1 MEIEKIKEVLRLG
14 QGEIFEELVS
24 LILKV
29 KYPEYNFVH
38 TAYKCDGGKDFYA
51 VSKDDRMWAEAKAH
65 KRHLELSRIA
75 GTFIMADI
83 CMIDQ
88 IIIFSLSPLTEG
100 AVANL
105 AKYVSKHKKK
115 LFVFDDNQIF
125 EIIKQHSRFET
136 AHILKDLSNWTGKL
150 NIDTNV
156 LFDCVSLDN
165 FHVYLNQYK
174 DNKSLIYAIC
184 AYKIFNE
191 IVDCDISKDENI
203 DKNNVVVESRY
214 YSVNNSA
221 LHEEITDNIK
231 AFDLFSSEIVLRN
244 RNMADNKK
252 VKIAF
257 QENIRQFNLLS
268 KHEYTV
274 VLYPG
279 QCIAAVFYFRA
290 MNDSIQLKLPLPLIE
305 VNERILNLP
314 FDNTILNCS
323 VVGETPY
330 LGNDSISLNE
340 CCTELNKIAR
350 KFETVVVY
358 GKSGV
363 GKSRFLYELQ
373 KVRMQNQN
381 TCFVFHGDNLCHST
395 YDFLRR
401 IILGYYNI
409 SFNSQTGK
417 IELPFYEEN
426 FIHDKLFIKNISFI
440 ESIINGDKIDNTY
453 ARNWLVSLLKN
464 NDITLVIDNVQ
475 VLNSDTVSLLS
486 EVVSDLDSCICN
498 SEIVLSFNTDF
509 IFNNPS
515 LSVFFSYIKNKV
527 AKPLKIEVLGFNRY
541 FAKEYL
547 RHCLDPNGI
556 RSDLDDLCDIILQ
569 RLEPKSDLNINS
581 NTAYN
586 PLFLKQII
594 LYLYQCK
601 IIGFSNDTFCILNN
615 EKFLAALQDLPE
627 TLFET
632 ITIRYKL
639 LQEHY
644 IKHKKQLSDLLWAV
658 LIFGEMPEYFVK
670 SIIAEEHDVFKTCIE
685 LGFLKYGVSNTVI
698 FEHGLIAKAVLLL
711 LENKPYC
718 EQPTITSIKINK
730 LTAKRILKTCDLS
743 SYSVVKLIITDYIKS
758 LSLLKFTEIM
768 FDISYAAVPDYL
780 LQYGTNLVM
789 RYLKC
794 YNGKVNAKIKIKAL
808 LNMMHSS
815 QDKLGA
821 QRTQKMFSY
830 IINYQVKNYKL
841 NIGAVDDF
849 VELMKFYMYE
859 LPNSDKDAFLANM
872 CDIGEELYKQAGLE
886 NKCDDFR
893 IWILWATGKNCMH
906 YKRDFKNAEQ
916 ILKKGITLAQSTQ
929 NIHRRAELEIQYG
942 DLYGYLENKSEA
954 IRHWRNAADCFSS
967 CELYDEILK
976 LVYRGNVFLL
986 EKKLSKVDDILHNLN
1001 EFYDKPDCYAFL
1013 KTIINDFLSN
1023 YLILFSISTNA
1034 FDETLHNNVKLIL
1047 SRYRSVA
1054 LAYNTNSYMLA
1065 AYKTVGYLISY
1076 AQNSPRSL
1084 FRVCRQDRERGI

>member
-88 IIIFSLSPLTEG
+88 IIIFSVSPLTEG
-100 AVANL
+100 AVASL

-125 EIIKQHSRFET
+125 EIIKQHSGFET
-136 AHILKDLSNWTGKL
+136 AHILKDLSNWAGKL

-174 DNKSLIYAIC
+174 DYKSLIYAIC

-221 LHEEITDNIK
+221 LHEEIIDNIK

-305 VNERILNLP
+305 VNERILDLP

-340 CCTELNKIAR
+340 CCTKLNKIAR

-395 YDFLRR
+395 YD
-401 IILGYYNI
+401 
-409 SFNSQTGK
+409 
-417 IELPFYEEN
+417 
-426 FIHDKLFIKNISFI
+426 
-440 ESIINGDKIDNTY
+440 
-453 ARNWLVSLLKN
+453 
-464 NDITLVIDNVQ
+464 
-475 VLNSDTVSLLS
+475 
-486 EVVSDLDSCICN
+486 
-498 SEIVLSFNTDF
+498 
-509 IFNNPS
+509 
-515 LSVFFSYIKNKV
+515 
-527 AKPLKIEVLGFNRY
+527 
-541 FAKEYL
+541 
-547 RHCLDPNGI
+547 
-556 RSDLDDLCDIILQ
+556 
-569 RLEPKSDLNINS
+569 
-581 NTAYN
+581 
-586 PLFLKQII
+586 
-594 LYLYQCK
+594 
-601 IIGFSNDTFCILNN
+601 
-615 EKFLAALQDLPE
+615 
-627 TLFET
+627 
-632 ITIRYKL
+632 
-639 LQEHY
+639 
-644 IKHKKQLSDLLWAV
+644 
-658 LIFGEMPEYFVK
+658 
-670 SIIAEEHDVFKTCIE
+670 
-685 LGFLKYGVSNTVI
+685 
-698 FEHGLIAKAVLLL
+698 
-711 LENKPYC
+711 
-718 EQPTITSIKINK
+718 
-730 LTAKRILKTCDLS
+730 
-743 SYSVVKLIITDYIKS
+743 
-758 LSLLKFTEIM
+758 LSL
-768 FDISYAAVPDYL
+768 
-780 LQYGTNLVM
+780 
-789 RYLKC
+789 
-794 YNGKVNAKIKIKAL
+794 
-808 LNMMHSS
+808 
-815 QDKLGA
+815 
-821 QRTQKMFSY
+821 
-830 IINYQVKNYKL
+830 
-841 NIGAVDDF
+841 
-849 VELMKFYMYE
+849 
-859 LPNSDKDAFLANM
+859 
-872 CDIGEELYKQAGLE
+872 
-886 NKCDDFR
+886 
-893 IWILWATGKNCMH
+893 
-906 YKRDFKNAEQ
+906 
-916 ILKKGITLAQSTQ
+916 
-929 NIHRRAELEIQYG
+929 IHI
-942 DLYGYLENKSEA
+942 
-954 IRHWRNAADCFSS
+954 
-967 CELYDEILK
+967 
-976 LVYRGNVFLL
+976 
-986 EKKLSKVDDILHNLN
+986 
-1001 EFYDKPDCYAFL
+1001 
-1013 KTIINDFLSN
+1013 
-1023 YLILFSISTNA
+1023 
-1034 FDETLHNNVKLIL
+1034 
-1047 SRYRSVA
+1047 
-1054 LAYNTNSYMLA
+1054 
-1065 AYKTVGYLISY
+1065 
-1076 AQNSPRSL
+1076 
-1084 FRVCRQDRERGI
+1084 

>member
-1 MEIEKIKEVLRLG
+1 M
-14 QGEIFEELVS
+14 
-24 LILKV
+24 
-29 KYPEYNFVH
+29 
-38 TAYKCDGGKDFYA
+38 
-51 VSKDDRMWAEAKAH
+51 
-65 KRHLELSRIA
+65 
-75 GTFIMADI
+75 
-83 CMIDQ
+83 
-88 IIIFSLSPLTEG
+88 TEG

-174 DNKSLIYAIC
+174 DNKSLIYSIY

-214 YSVNNSA
+214 YSINNSA

-440 ESIINGDKIDNTY
+440 ESII
-453 ARNWLVSLLKN
+453 S
-464 NDITLVIDNVQ
+464 
-475 VLNSDTVSLLS
+475 
-486 EVVSDLDSCICN
+486 
-498 SEIVLSFNTDF
+498 
-509 IFNNPS
+509 
-515 LSVFFSYIKNKV
+515 
-527 AKPLKIEVLGFNRY
+527 
-541 FAKEYL
+541 
-547 RHCLDPNGI
+547 
-556 RSDLDDLCDIILQ
+556 
-569 RLEPKSDLNINS
+569 NI
-581 NTAYN
+581 
-586 PLFLKQII
+586 
-594 LYLYQCK
+594 
-601 IIGFSNDTFCILNN
+601 
-615 EKFLAALQDLPE
+615 
-627 TLFET
+627 
-632 ITIRYKL
+632 
-639 LQEHY
+639 
-644 IKHKKQLSDLLWAV
+644 
-658 LIFGEMPEYFVK
+658 
-670 SIIAEEHDVFKTCIE
+670 
-685 LGFLKYGVSNTVI
+685 YGVSNSSGLPNVFQKCEYDNFQTISTISRIKRANLTRAQTILITIIKKIFSTVSKGNGRK
-698 FEHGLIAKAVLLL
+698 EEALLRGLGEKGDSRI
-711 LENKPYC
+711 C
-718 EQPTITSIKINK
+718 DKI
-730 LTAKRILKTCDLS
+730 
-743 SYSVVKLIITDYIKS
+743 
-758 LSLLKFTEIM
+758 
-768 FDISYAAVPDYL
+768 
-780 LQYGTNLVM
+780 
-789 RYLKC
+789 
-794 YNGKVNAKIKIKAL
+794 
-808 LNMMHSS
+808 LNMMI
-815 QDKLGA
+815 K
-821 QRTQKMFSY
+821 
-830 IINYQVKNYKL
+830 
-841 NIGAVDDF
+841 
-849 VELMKFYMYE
+849 E
-859 LPNSDKDAFLANM
+859 
-872 CDIGEELYKQAGLE
+872 
-886 NKCDDFR
+886 
-893 IWILWATGKNCMH
+893 
-906 YKRDFKNAEQ
+906 
-916 ILKKGITLAQSTQ
+916 
-929 NIHRRAELEIQYG
+929 
-942 DLYGYLENKSEA
+942 
-954 IRHWRNAADCFSS
+954 
-967 CELYDEILK
+967 
-976 LVYRGNVFLL
+976 
-986 EKKLSKVDDILHNLN
+986 DILNKHRGDDGWIYSPNL
-1001 EFYDKPDCYAFL
+1001 KHTSRML
-1013 KTIINDFLSN
+1013 K
-1023 YLILFSISTNA
+1023 
-1034 FDETLHNNVKLIL
+1034 IL
-1047 SRYRSVA
+1047 SD
-1054 LAYNTNSYMLA
+1054 LTNSHDVLWE
-1065 AYKTVGYLISY
+1065 Y
-1076 AQNSPRSL
+1076 ANSL
-1084 FRVCRQDRERGI
+1084 